1 MKLYRTRTFLC
12 SLGVLLAFSFKFAD
26 GAGVA
31 EIALYRGADRQARL
45 EKGAKA
51 EGEFVW
57 YTSINAADIQ
67 EIVALFEKRYP
78 YIKTKAVRITSARM
92 VQRYTAEFQAGTFLA
107 DLLDTNDVR
116 IEFFRRKGMLQPYY
130 TPMAESFDKRFIHPQ
145 GYWLANRVTM
155 LVLGFNTRF
164 VKPTEA
170 PLQYEQLL
178 DPKWK
183 DKMSLEQE
191 DTPWFMA
198 LMWHWGE
205 QKGKSFF
212 QKLRAQQPKIR
223 VGHTHLAQLI
233 AAGEDFLSPN
243 AHSQGMATGQRKGA
257 PVDWVNLEPVI
268 GMNNVSALAKN
279 APHPHAAMLF
289 LDFMLTREGGQ
300 KVIRDVNRIP
310 THPDVLPNPPRLRQ
324 GFEFIIVDPVKYIDT
339 VDQYS
344 KLWREWVLQ

>member
-1 MKLYRTRTFLC
+1 MKLYGVRILFV
-12 SLGVLLAFSFKFAD
+12 LGLSSAFYGNFAEAATV
-26 GAGVA
+26 G
-31 EIALYRGADRQARL
+31 EIASYRGTDRQARL

-57 YTSINAADIQ
+57 YTSVNGEDIQ
-67 EIVALFEKRYP
+67 RIVDLFEKQYP
-78 YIKTKAVRITSARM
+78 FIKTKAVRLTSARM
-92 VQRYTAEFQAGTFLA
+92 VQRYTAEYQAGTFLA
-107 DLLDTNDVR
+107 DILDTNDVR

-130 TPMAESFDKRFIHPQ
+130 SPMAKSFDKRFVHPQ
-145 GYWLANRVTM
+145 GFWLANRVTM
-155 LVLGFNTRF
+155 IVLGFNNRL
-164 VKPTEA
+164 VKPSEA
-170 PLQYEQLL
+170 PQHYDQLL
-178 DPKWK
+178 DPKWQ

-233 AAGEDFLSPN
+233 TAGEDFLSPTT
-243 AHSQGMATGQRKGA
+243 HSQGMATGQRKAA
-257 PVDWVNLEPVI
+257 PVDWVNLEPVV

-279 APHPHAAMLF
+279 AAHPHAAMLF
-289 LDFMLTREGGQ
+289 LDFMLTKDGGQ
-300 KVIRDVNRIP
+300 RVIRDVNRIP
-310 THPDVLPNPPRLRQ
+310 THPEVLPNPPRLRE
-324 GFEFIIVDPVKYIDT
+324 GFEFIIVDPVKYMDTIDH
-339 VDQYS
+339 YN